1 MSKSSLM
8 AVAVAAVAVLGAP
21 VAYLLSWPALAIA
34 LVAVPGAL
42 AAVIALDVRRRVA
55 EQARRAETWRAD
67 LDRRLE
73 TLSTA
78 VTRPPAR
85 ADVPSYE
92 DLVGTV
98 GVIQARYEGRLDRA
112 QASLDEA
119 VQALHEARR
128 AQ

>member
-1 MSKSSLM
+1 MSKSYLL
-8 AVAVAAVAVLGAP
+8 AVAVLAVAVVGAP
-21 VAYLLSWPALAIA
+21 VAYALSWPALALA

-42 AAVIALDVRRRVA
+42 AAVVALDVRRRLA
-55 EQARRAETWRAD
+55 ERTRRAEAWQAD

-73 TLSTA
+73 SLATA
-78 VTRPPAR
+78 VARPPAR

-98 GVIQARYEGRLDRA
+98 GVIQARYEGRIDRA